1 MKILIQEKKSKMTLK
16 PVLIAVVIMLF
27 LCGCAN
33 KHEIRIRNRN
43 GKIIEKYI
51 VNKGEMCYY
60 SFHSNGSL
68 KEEGVIKSGL
78 REGLW
83 KQYYSDGSIRWIGSY
98 SEGEIDPPTADST
111 FIAKTKLLFKG
122 ITKDSSFAFR
132 FKLPD
137 SVSVESLIQTTVN
150 ASITQVSDF
159 DSCDFLLKP
168 NGNDTIIMEIRAITK
183 YDLYTIYNKKITLSM
198 LRSWK
203 N

>member
-1 MKILIQEKKSKMTLK
+1 MKIQ
-16 PVLIAVVIMLF
+16 PVLIMILMIISS
-27 LCGCAN
+27 GCTDKN
-33 KHEIRIRNRN
+33 ELLIRSRN
-43 GKIIEKYI
+43 GKIVEKYI
-51 VNKGEMCYY
+51 NAEGSITYF

-68 KEEGVIKSGL
+68 KEEGLIKSGK

-83 KQYYSDGSIRWIGSY
+83 KQYYSDGAVRWIGYY

-111 FIAKTKLLFKG
+111 FITKTKLVFKG
-122 ITKDSSFAFR
+122 VTKDSSCAFR

-150 ASITQVSDF
+150 GSITQVLDF

-168 NGNDTIIMEIRAITK
+168 KGNDTIIMEIRAITK
-183 YDLYTIYNKKITLSM
+183 YDLFTIYQNKITLSM

>member
-1 MKILIQEKKSKMTLK
+1 MIILSGCTNKNEL
-16 PVLIAVVIMLF
+16 LI
-27 LCGCAN
+27 
-33 KHEIRIRNRN
+33 RSRN
-43 GKIIEKYI
+43 GKIVEKYI
-51 VNKGEMCYY
+51 NTEGNITYF

-68 KEEGVIKSGL
+68 KEEGLIKSGK

-83 KQYYSDGSIRWIGSY
+83 KQYYSDGVVRWIGYY

-111 FIAKTKLLFKG
+111 FITKTKLVFKG
-122 ITKDSSFAFR
+122 VTKDSSFAFR
-132 FKLPD
+132 FRLPD

-150 ASITQVSDF
+150 GSVTQVLDF

-168 NGNDTIIMEIRAITK
+168 KGNDTIIMEIRAITK
-183 YDLYTIYNKKITLSM
+183 YDLFTIYHNKITLSM